1 MVSGGS
7 SPLTPSPEQ
16 QMRRATAPIFRGQG
30 NALFKTDRQ
39 NSTYRRGQE
48 VPYGSNGAPPP
59 AIAEPGFLLIDI
71 NDLASAV
78 AAEPLF
84 EITVPPGFTIVF
96 NGSNAITAGVAATA
110 STVLPLKK
118 NGAANGDITVTGA
131 SGTATFSDST
141 YAAGDL
147 FSLYPPATPDA
158 TLDRL
163 RIALGTN

>member
-1 MVSGGS
+1 
-7 SPLTPSPEQ
+7 
-16 QMRRATAPIFRGQG
+16 MRRATAPIFRGQG

-48 VPYGSNGAPPP
+48 VPYNVNGAPTIP
-59 AIAEPGFLLIDI
+59 AEPGFLLIDV
-71 NDLASAV
+71 NDLGLASSSK
-78 AAEPLF
+78 PLF
-84 EITVPPGFTIVF
+84 EVAVPPGFTIVF
-96 NGSNAITAGVAATA
+96 NGNDAITAGVAATA
-110 STVLPLKK
+110 ATVLPIKK
-118 NGAANGDITVTGA
+118 NGAANGNITVTGS

-163 RIALGTN
+163 RIALGTD